1 MSNWIFNFEVREIE
15 IGLNHLQHQQGGANF
30 KRKCSFRHIR
40 IANDHVHPAKT
51 RGIPVRFV
59 ASINDRTRPS
69 GGRRNALP
77 DLIRTLREHETRW
90 RIRFLWS
97 NHTGTTNKLPSD

>member
-1 MSNWIFNFEVREIE
+1 
-15 IGLNHLQHQQGGANF
+15 
-30 KRKCSFRHIR
+30 
-40 IANDHVHPAKT
+40 
-51 RGIPVRFV
+51 
-59 ASINDRTRPS
+59 SINDRTRPS

-97 NHTGTTNKLPSD
+97 NHTGTTNKLPSDHERHQFPRNITQDHVPGNQVILVTTVRVTLAIDVILKQIQRLGQPHILKGRLRLAG